1 MKKSDWIVR
10 DYLAA
15 ERTDLAID
23 RTLLSYIRT
32 GMTVVVVGISFI
44 KFFSEDYLHLIGF
57 FLIFFAFG
65 LIIIGFFR
73 TKNQK
78 TKLKEDSI

>member
-1 MKKSDWIVR
+1 MKKYDWIVR

-32 GMTVVVVGISFI
+32 GMTVIIVGISLI
-44 KFFSEDYLHLIGF
+44 KLFSEDYLRLIGF
-57 FLIFFAFG
+57 LLVFFASV

-73 TKNQK
+73 TKEQK
-78 TKLKEDSI
+78 KKLKEDFK

>member
-1 MKKSDWIVR
+1 MKKIDWIVR

-32 GMTVVVVGISFI
+32 GMTVIIVGISLI
-44 KFFSEDYLHLIGF
+44 KLFSEDYLHLIGF
-57 FLIFFAFG
+57 SLIFIATG

-73 TKNQK
+73 TKKQK
-78 TKLKEDSI
+78 KELKESSD

>member
-15 ERTDLAID
+15 DRTDLAID

-32 GMTVVVVGISFI
+32 SMTVILVGISLI
-44 KFFSEDYLHLIGF
+44 KLFKENYLHLIGF
-57 FLIFFAFG
+57 GLMFISVG
-65 LIIIGFFR
+65 LIVIGFLR

-78 TKLKEDSI
+78 KKLKADFN